1 MALWVQE
8 ISRGK
13 AEQASDHREV
23 MDHQVVKVQQEAVVL
38 EDQQVHIPTLER
50 VLVRGMVRGTLVWH
64 EERDVHNELRS
75 VVLAVEPVLPPSVAV
90 GATRTHPGC

>member
-13 AEQASDHREV
+13 AEQASDH
-23 MDHQVVKVQQEAVVL
+23 QVVKVQQEAVML
-38 EDQQVHIPTLER
+38 EDQRVHIPTLER
-50 VLVRGMVRGTLVWH
+50 VLVWGMVQGILVEH

-75 VVLAVEPVLPPSVAV
+75 VALAVEPVLPPSVAV